1 MDRAGGGL
9 AGPRAGARPSLQ
21 ARAPGLSRAAGGLA
35 GPRAGA
41 RPSLQARAPACPRP
55 RGGLPGPRA
64 GARPRP
70 GPRGRSPQAFPR
82 GGWLDEGGSQARAR
96 AGPHCPCLSRAP
108 GSGAVASRELAPAA
122 TGLFLAGGWQ
132 GPARQ
137 AAGLR
142 RAQGPRHFSPAH
154 YSALLQ
160 QASTPAR
167 APPGPGNSRPS
178 LREAVLLEGLG
189 GTNRSD
195 MGLNLSGS
203 WQQGHSATYN
213 TPSRI

>member
-21 ARAPGLSRAAGGLA
+21 ARAPGLSRAGGGLA

-55 RGGLPGPRA
+55 RA

-70 GPRGRSPQAFPR
+70 GPRGRSPQARPARALAPGLSARGLATRGGQPGPR
-82 GGWLDEGGSQARAR
+82 GGWLDEGGCQGRAR

-108 GSGAVASRELAPAA
+108 KG
-122 TGLFLAGGWQ
+122 
-132 GPARQ
+132 
-137 AAGLR
+137 
-142 RAQGPRHFSPAH
+142 QGPRHFSPAH